1 VVRLTNG
8 LTSPAR
14 PVAASSRS
22 TARLAS
28 ELARDGIRVVSLLTG
43 GVIDSIPDDF
53 EGRNA

>member
-53 EGRNA
+53 EGPNA